1 MGQNRENEQMAA
13 LGEFIDSGLID
24 DVLGIVKSGKEATVY
39 CCTDGHD
46 TSRLLAAKVY
56 RSRNVRGF
64 SNDAQ
69 YQGGRLRGT
78 ETRYARA
85 IETKSR
91 KGREF
96 AFDAWVAEEYA
107 TLSLLHRAGAAVPAP
122 IAQSSSVIIMEYIG
136 DEDEPAPPLNSVRLD
151 AAHAPGVF
159 DDLMRNV
166 ELALANDRIHGDLSA
181 FNVLYWDGAIR
192 IIDFPQAVD
201 PRFNANAQAL
211 LQRDIDNL
219 CGHFER
225 YGICPDG
232 RRIATNLWNRFIRS
246 EL

>member
-1 MGQNRENEQMAA
+1 MAA
-13 LGEFIDSGLID
+13 LGEFIDTGLID

-46 TSRLLAAKVY
+46 PSRLLAAKVY

-69 YQGGRLRGT
+69 YQGGRLRGK
-78 ETRYARA
+78 ESRYARA
-85 IETKSR
+85 IESKTK

-96 AFDAWVAEEYA
+96 AFSAWVAEEYA
-107 TLSLLHRAGAAVPAP
+107 TLSLLHRVGAAVPAP

-136 DEDEPAPPLNSVRLD
+136 DEDEPAPPLSSVRLD
-151 AAHAPGVF
+151 AADAPRVF
-159 DDLMRNV
+159 DDLMRNI

-181 FNVLYWDGAIR
+181 FNVLMWDGEIR
-192 IIDFPQAVD
+192 IIDFPQAID
-201 PRFNANAQAL
+201 PRFNDNAQTL

-225 YGICPDG
+225 YGMRADG
-232 RRIATNLWNRFIRS
+232 RRIANGLWSRFIRS
-246 EL
+246 DL